1 MTIKKDDDYN
11 FYVLYVKNNNIFNLL
26 LNTADVDA
34 AEERKQEGAAGTSVS
49 LLRNER

>member
-26 LNTADVDA
+26 LNTADVESKKA
-34 AEERKQEGAAGTSVS
+34 QLARVY
-49 LLRNER
+49 RC